1 MEGKHKTANV
11 TYVHKRDVTNVKRK
25 CSAVTGSGRK
35 LKDNAA
41 DWHNLMLR
49 WEKLNDEGFTIATNI
64 VNARSSSEAAGT
76 SGNLVVGNLALR
88 KECDKLEDV
97 VNKMAAIVT
106 KMERLMTSQ
115 RGLVDLEKFQ
125 FGAQGRK
132 VPLFHSW
139 NAKEFVSSC
148 GILLQSF
155 TSELRLKRVLLQEV
169 AHNMNSDLSLVYI
182 SCWLHQPLVP
192 AHARLALE
200 AVLLETGQ
208 RHLPG

>member
-1 MEGKHKTANV
+1 MEG
-11 TYVHKRDVTNVKRK
+11 DVTNVNRK

-49 WEKLNDEGFTIATNI
+49 WEKLNDEGFTIGRNI
-64 VNARSSSEAAGT
+64 INARRSSGETEGWSRDLVLA
-76 SGNLVVGNLALR
+76 NLPLR
-88 KECDKLEDV
+88 EECEKLEGV
-97 VNKMAAIVT
+97 VDKMAAIVA
-106 KMERLMTSQ
+106 KMERLMATQ
-115 RGLVDLEKFQ
+115 RGLVDLDEFR
-125 FGAQGRK
+125 FGPQGRK

-139 NAKEFVSSC
+139 SAKDFVSTC
-148 GILLQSF
+148 AILLQSL
-155 TSELRLKRVLLQEV
+155 TSELRLKRVLLHEV
-169 AHNMNSDLSLVYI
+169 AHSANSDLGLVYL

-192 AHARLALE
+192 ERARLALE